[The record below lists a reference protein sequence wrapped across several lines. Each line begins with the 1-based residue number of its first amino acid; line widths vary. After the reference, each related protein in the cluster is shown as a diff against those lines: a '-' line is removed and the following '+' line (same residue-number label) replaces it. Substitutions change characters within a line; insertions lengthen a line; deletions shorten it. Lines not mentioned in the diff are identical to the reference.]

1 MSVDQM
7 SVVRMSDG
15 RISVGKMSVGHI
27 VFDQKMRN
35 RQCLL
40 LSNFNPI
47 FVLKQKKTLI
57 TRICSK
63 MIETL
68 KETIIDDS
76 IFLDDKRILFLEMTG
91 FCRIFTVQ
99 EKMN

>member
-1 MSVDQM
+1 
-7 SVVRMSDG
+7 
-15 RISVGKMSVGHI
+15 
-27 VFDQKMRN
+27 
-35 RQCLL
+35 
-40 LSNFNPI
+40 
-47 FVLKQKKTLI
+47 
-57 TRICSK
+57 

-99 EKMN
+99 EKMNKVPKSGIIRTRQKCVCFFAASLEI